1 MEFLYKAYADSGEVE
16 EGRVAAAGKREA
28 ADELKSR
35 GLHPMTIRKTGEKKK
50 VSLFKRRRLADLAEE
65 WESLLSAGIPVTETL
80 DILGGGRSGKEK
92 MIKATIEAGHSIAE
106 SFAGSRAFPPFFTAL
121 LQVGELS
128 GTIPEQLR
136 LAAACYRKEEEFIA
150 GMKSALSYPV
160 FVLFFSFLVFAL
172 ILTVILPS
180 FAALFDALDI
190 PLPAVTRAVLAL
202 GLFLQEKGVY
212 FLVELLLGAV
222 GGVVWLRSERGKR
235 STDAFLFRFPF
246 IRRLYL
252 IRVTLAL
259 SALLKSGKTLS
270 DALAD
275 IADITDNGAVKEELL
290 KIKKDIE
297 RGGDFAQS
305 MERSFGDTTLARM
318 IHVGMESGRLPLFL
332 ERSAHL
338 MTEETKRKLTGFR
351 KILEPSLLLFVGL
364 VTAAIIFSV
373 LLPVFSAVGT
383 HMGV

>member
-1 MEFLYKAYADSGEVE
+1 M
-16 EGRVAAAGKREA
+16 
-28 ADELKSR
+28 
-35 GLHPMTIRKTGEKKK
+35 
-50 VSLFKRRRLADLAEE
+50 
-65 WESLLSAGIPVTETL
+65 
-80 DILGGGRSGKEK
+80 
-92 MIKATIEAGHSIAE
+92 
-106 SFAGSRAFPPFFTAL
+106 
-121 LQVGELS
+121 
-128 GTIPEQLR
+128 
-136 LAAACYRKEEEFIA
+136 
-150 GMKSALSYPV
+150 
-160 FVLFFSFLVFAL
+160 

-190 PLPAVTRAVLAL
+190 PLPAVTRAALAL
-202 GLFLQEKGVY
+202 GLFLQEKGFY

-305 MERSFGDTTLARM
+305 MERSFGDTALARM
-318 IHVGMESGRLPLFL
+318 IHVGMESGQLPLFL
-332 ERSAHL
+332 ERSARL

>member
-1 MEFLYKAYADSGEVE
+1 M
-16 EGRVAAAGKREA
+16 
-28 ADELKSR
+28 
-35 GLHPMTIRKTGEKKK
+35 
-50 VSLFKRRRLADLAEE
+50 
-65 WESLLSAGIPVTETL
+65 
-80 DILGGGRSGKEK
+80 
-92 MIKATIEAGHSIAE
+92 
-106 SFAGSRAFPPFFTAL
+106 
-121 LQVGELS
+121 
-128 GTIPEQLR
+128 
-136 LAAACYRKEEEFIA
+136 
-150 GMKSALSYPV
+150 
-160 FVLFFSFLVFAL
+160 

-190 PLPAVTRAVLAL
+190 PLPAVTRAALAL
-202 GLFLQEKGVY
+202 GLFLQKKGFY
-212 FLVELLLGAV
+212 FLGGLLLSAGIGAV
-222 GGVVWLRSERGKR
+222 YLQSEKGKR

-297 RGGDFAQS
+297 RGGDFSQS
-305 MERSFGDTTLARM
+305 MERSFGDTALARM

-383 HMGV
+383 NMGV

>member
-28 ADELKSR
+28 ADELRSR

-92 MIKATIEAGHSIAE
+92 ILLGEIKATIEAGHSIAE

-190 PLPAVTRAVLAL
+190 PLPAVTRAALAL
-202 GLFLQEKGVY
+202 GLFLQEKGFI
-212 FLVELLLGAV
+212 FLLNFSWVQSAV
-222 GGVVWLRSERGKR
+222 SSGYEVNGEKEVQM
-235 STDAFLFRFPF
+235 RFF
-246 IRRLYL
+246 
-252 IRVTLAL
+252 
-259 SALLKSGKTLS
+259 SA
-270 DALAD
+270 
-275 IADITDNGAVKEELL
+275 
-290 KIKKDIE
+290 
-297 RGGDFAQS
+297 
-305 MERSFGDTTLARM
+305 
-318 IHVGMESGRLPLFL
+318 
-332 ERSAHL
+332 
-338 MTEETKRKLTGFR
+338 
-351 KILEPSLLLFVGL
+351 SLLSGGC
-364 VTAAIIFSV
+364 TSSV
-373 LLPVFSAVGT
+373 
-383 HMGV
+383 

>member
-28 ADELKSR
+28 ADELRSR

-92 MIKATIEAGHSIAE
+92 ILLGEIKATIEAGHSIAE

-190 PLPAVTRAVLAL
+190 PLPAVTRAALAL
-202 GLFLQEKGVY
+202 GLFLQEKGFY

-275 IADITDNGAVKEELL
+275 IADIKGYRAGRRFCPKHGKILWRYRPCPHDPCRNGKRAASSLSGAERPPYDRGNEKETDR
-290 KIKKDIE
+290 IQKDSGTFSFAFCRSCNSGNHIFRPASRFQC
-297 RGGDFAQS
+297 RGDA
-305 MERSFGDTTLARM
+305 
-318 IHVGMESGRLPLFL
+318 HGRLV
-332 ERSAHL
+332 S
-338 MTEETKRKLTGFR
+338 KDGN
-351 KILEPSLLLFVGL
+351 
-364 VTAAIIFSV
+364 
-373 LLPVFSAVGT
+373 
-383 HMGV
+383 

>member
-1 MEFLYKAYADSGEVE
+1 MEFLYKAYADSGEVA
-16 EGRVAAAGKREA
+16 EGRVTAAGKREA

-50 VSLFKRRRLADLAEE
+50 ASFFKRRRLADLAEE

-80 DILGGGRSGKEK
+80 DILGVGRSGKEK
-92 MIKATIEAGHSIAE
+92 ILLGEIKATIEAGHSIAE

-190 PLPAVTRAVLAL
+190 PLPAVTRAALAL
-202 GLFLQEKGVY
+202 GLFLQKKGFY
-212 FLVELLLGAV
+212 FLGGLLLSAGIGAV
-222 GGVVWLRSERGKR
+222 YLQSEKGKR

-259 SALLKSGKTLS
+259 SALSKSGKSLS

-275 IADITDNGAVKEELL
+275 IADITDNGAL
-290 KIKKDIE
+290 K
-297 RGGDFAQS
+297 
-305 MERSFGDTTLARM
+305 
-318 IHVGMESGRLPLFL
+318 
-332 ERSAHL
+332 
-338 MTEETKRKLTGFR
+338 
-351 KILEPSLLLFVGL
+351 
-364 VTAAIIFSV
+364 
-373 LLPVFSAVGT
+373 
-383 HMGV
+383 

>member
-28 ADELKSR
+28 ADELRSR

-92 MIKATIEAGHSIAE
+92 ILLGEIKVTIEAGHSIAE

-190 PLPAVTRAVLAL
+190 PLPAVTRAALAL
-202 GLFLQEKGVY
+202 GLFLQEKGFY

-290 KIKKDIE
+290 NI
-297 RGGDFAQS
+297 
-305 MERSFGDTTLARM
+305 
-318 IHVGMESGRLPLFL
+318 
-332 ERSAHL
+332 
-338 MTEETKRKLTGFR
+338 
-351 KILEPSLLLFVGL
+351 
-364 VTAAIIFSV
+364 
-373 LLPVFSAVGT
+373 
-383 HMGV
+383 

>member
-1 MEFLYKAYADSGEVE
+1 M
-16 EGRVAAAGKREA
+16 AAAGAGKKRFFWA
-28 ADELKSR
+28 RSR
-35 GLHPMTIRKTGEKKK
+35 RPSKQGTPLRK
-50 VSLFKRRRLADLAEE
+50 VLRDPVRFRL
-65 WESLLSAGIPVTETL
+65 
-80 DILGGGRSGKEK
+80 
-92 MIKATIEAGHSIAE
+92 
-106 SFAGSRAFPPFFTAL
+106 FFTAL

-150 GMKSALSYPV
+150 GMKSALFYPV

-190 PLPAVTRAVLAL
+190 PLPAVTRAALAL
-202 GLFLQEKGVY
+202 GLFLQEKGFY

-252 IRVTLAL
+252 IRVMLAL

-305 MERSFGDTTLARM
+305 MERSFGDTALARM